1 MIIIDKPYV
10 SELLIDTIVQ
20 NDWTVLDNGAL
31 DIANIEEDALRIINE
46 EQAKAYYSSIDY
58 PLVYSNSENA
68 IRWFTA
74 NLPETRFS
82 KTLNL
87 FKDKSLFR
95 NIYKDLFPNFNFR
108 EVEYSELS
116 KIRLEDLN
124 FPLVIK
130 PCAGF
135 MGFGV
140 HIVYDDRDWRATLS
154 ALEGEMEEAK
164 KLFEENVIS
173 SSRFLIEDYIQGDE
187 YAIDAYFDS
196 EGNPVILNI
205 FQHPYLNSKDVR
217 NRIYI
222 TSAGIMVKYM
232 ARFALLLKQIGDKIS
247 AKNLAVHLELRIND
261 SDEIIPVEIN
271 PMRFSGW
278 CTTDVAKYAWGIN
291 VYECFLNQQK
301 PDWNEILSKASRG
314 VYYFSMAEVPD
325 GADRKRIKS
334 FNYEKFLANY
344 SNVLEV
350 RRINPKNNPLFAI
363 IFGQTND
370 KEEIKQILQLKTKDY
385 TIFS

>member
-1 MIIIDKPYV
+1 LIIIEKPYV

-20 NDWTVLDNGAL
+20 NDWTVLDNDAL
-31 DIANIEEDALRIINE
+31 EIANIEDGVLKKFDE
-46 EQAKAYYSSIDY
+46 ESAKAYYSRIEH

-74 NLPETRFS
+74 NLPESNFS
-82 KTLNL
+82 KTLTI
-87 FKDKSLFR
+87 FKDKSIFR
-95 NIYKDLFPNFNFR
+95 DTFKDLFPNFR
-108 EVEYSELS
+108 YQEVKFEDLS
-116 KIRLEDLN
+116 KIPLESLQ
-124 FPLVIK
+124 FPFVIK
-130 PCAGF
+130 PAAGF

-140 HIVYDDRDWRATLS
+140 HIVYDDKDWRTTLS
-154 ALEGEMEEAK
+154 ALEGEMQYAK

-173 SSRFLIEDYIQGDE
+173 STRFLIESYIQGDE
-187 YAIDAYFDS
+187 FAIDAYYDKD
-196 EGNPVILNI
+196 GHPVILNI
-205 FQHPYLNSKDVR
+205 FQHPYLDSKDTR

-222 TSAGIMVKYM
+222 TSAGIMMKYM
-232 ARFALLLKQIGDKIS
+232 AKFAFLLKQIGDKIDV
-247 AKNLAVHLELRIND
+247 KNLALHMEVRVTD
-261 SDEIIPVEIN
+261 DEEILPIEVN

-291 VYECFLNQQK
+291 VYEYLLNQQK
-301 PDWNEILSKASRG
+301 PDWNEILSKANKG
-314 VYYFSMAEVPD
+314 VYYFSMAEVPE
-325 GADRKRIKS
+325 GMDRSKIKS

-350 RRINPKNNPLFAI
+350 RRINPRNNPLFAI

-385 TIFS
+385 ITFS